1 MHDFFFFFL
10 NKLVLCHY
18 WMLCTMYSLK
28 LHIMTMD
35 SLQKFSCISVWY
47 IFISLFGVGINN
59 VGLSFVWGN
68 IVTMC
73 GQFL

>member
-1 MHDFFFFFL
+1 MESLNVHDFFL

-28 LHIMTMD
+28 
-35 SLQKFSCISVWY
+35 FSCISVWY

-59 VGLSFVWGN
+59 LGLSFVWGD